1 MVTVTIARVV
11 TIEAISKK
19 CYHKHSIHGLTNMRS
34 FVAKRPIERTSTHE
48 KDTIGDD

>member
-11 TIEAISKK
+11 TVEAISKK
-19 CYHKHSIHGLTNMRS
+19 CYHKHAIHGLTKMSS
-34 FVAKRPIERTSTHE
+34 FAAKRPIERTSTHE